1 MTFPLTDFLHSLRY
15 DDIPDE
21 TLYFVKRCL
30 LDLVGVAAAGS
41 TTPLSNI
48 IRQHAVDHFGAGK
61 KSAQLLFDARSTSP
75 VGAALA
81 NATTIDSMDA
91 HDGLKPTKGHVGCG
105 VLPALLALTQ
115 AENSLS
121 DKKIDEREF
130 LTQLLIGYEIGSR
143 AGLALHR
150 TACDYHTSGA
160 WVTIACAAMG
170 ARSIGLDVQ
179 QTRESIGI
187 AEYHGPR
194 SQMMRTIDSPTMV
207 KDGSGWGAMAGVSA
221 AYLAE
226 SGYTGAP
233 ALTVE
238 ADDVADIWA
247 DLGQRWYIKEQYFKP
262 YPVCRWAQ
270 PAVEA
275 TLTLCRAHSIA
286 AEMIESI
293 EVVTFHEGK
302 RLATSVPETTEQAQ
316 YSLPYPIAAALV
328 YGELGP
334 DQVSQ
339 AALSNPEVQRLA
351 NSILLSEDDDYNAVF
366 PGRRIARVVIN
377 TKNGA
382 RFKSEPTEARGD
394 PEAHL
399 SDVEIREKFHRF
411 ADPVIGV
418 SRAENIE
425 AVIDDLGSDNSNGDQ
440 LDQLLDLITAKT

>member
-1 MTFPLTDFLHSLRY
+1 MTIPLTDFLHSLRY
-15 DDIPDE
+15 EQIPDE

-30 LDLVGVAAAGS
+30 LDLIGVAAAGS

-61 KSAQLLFDARSTSP
+61 KSAQLLFDARMTSP

-105 VLPALLALTQ
+105 VFPALLALTQ
-115 AENSLS
+115 AEN
-121 DKKIDEREF
+121 KIDEREF

-143 AGLALHR
+143 AGVALHQ

-160 WVTIACAAMG
+160 WVSIACAAMG

-179 QTRESIGI
+179 QTREAIGI

-238 ADDVADIWA
+238 ANDVADIWA

-270 PAVEA
+270 PPVVAILA
-275 TLTLCRAHSIA
+275 LCSQHSLTVD
-286 AEMIESI
+286 MIESI
-293 EVVTFHEGK
+293 EVITFHEAK
-302 RLATSVPETTEQAQ
+302 RLATALPETTEQAQ
-316 YSLPYPIAAALV
+316 YSLPYAVAAALV
-328 YGELGP
+328 YGEIGP
-334 DQVSQ
+334 DQVSE
-339 AALSNPEVQRLA
+339 AVLSNPEIQRL
-351 NSILLSEDDDYNAVF
+351 SRSMILREDDAYNAVF
-366 PGRRIARVVIN
+366 PARRIARVIVN
-377 TKNGA
+377 TKRGECYESA
-382 RFKSEPTEARGD
+382 PTEARGD

-399 SDVEIREKFHRF
+399 SDIEIREKFHRF
-411 ADPVIGV
+411 AGPVIGV
-418 SRAENIE
+418 SRAKNIE
-425 AVIDDLGSDNSNGDQ
+425 AVIDDLGIDSSNDNQ
-440 LDQLLDLITAKT
+440 LDQLLDLITAKP

>member
-1 MTFPLTDFLHSLRY
+1 MTLALTEFSHRLKF

-30 LDLVGVAAAGS
+30 LDLIGVAAAGS
-41 TTPLSNI
+41 ATPLSSI
-48 IRQHAVDHFGAGK
+48 IREHAANHFGAGQ
-61 KSAQLLFDARSTSP
+61 KSAQLLFDARRVSP

-91 HDGLKPTKGHVGCG
+91 HDGLKPVKGHIGCG
-105 VLPALLALTQ
+105 VFPALLAFTQ
-115 AENSLS
+115 AEN
-121 DKKIDEREF
+121 KMDEKEF
-130 LTQLLIGYEIGSR
+130 LTQLLIGYELGAR

-170 ARSIGLDVQ
+170 ARALGLSVQ
-179 QTRESIGI
+179 QTREAIGI

-194 SQMMRTIDSPTMV
+194 SQMMRAIDAPTMV
-207 KDGSGWGAMAGVSA
+207 KDGSGWGAMVGVSA

-247 DLGQRWYIKEQYFKP
+247 DLGQRWYINEQYFKA

-275 TLTLCRAHSIA
+275 TLTLCREHSLTA
-286 AEMIESI
+286 DMIETI
-293 EVVTFHEGK
+293 EVITFHEGK
-302 RLATSVPETTEQAQ
+302 RLATALPETTEQAQ
-316 YSLPYPIAAALV
+316 YSLPYPVAAALV

-339 AALSNPEVQRLA
+339 SALSNPEVQRLA
-351 NSILLSEDDDYNAVF
+351 SSMMLLEDDAYNAVF
-366 PGRRIARVVIN
+366 PERRIARVVIN
-377 TKNGA
+377 TKSGS
-382 RFKSEPTEARGD
+382 RFESAATEARGD

-399 SDVEIREKFHRF
+399 SDAEIRQKFHRF
-411 ADPVIGV
+411 SHPVIG
-418 SRAENIE
+418 SSKAGEIE
-425 AVIDDLGSDNSNGDQ
+425 TAIDNLGGGNQ
-440 LDQLLDLITAKT
+440 LDHLIKLITMTP

>member
-1 MTFPLTDFLHSLRY
+1 MTLAFNDFLHELRF

-30 LDLVGVAAAGS
+30 LDLIGVAVAGS
-41 TTPLSNI
+41 TTPVSNI
-48 IRQHAVDHFGAGK
+48 IRQHAVDHFGAGNK
-61 KSAQLLFDARSTSP
+61 YAQLLFDGRRTSA

-105 VLPALLALTQ
+105 VLPSLLAFTQ
-115 AENSLS
+115 AENKL
-121 DKKIDEREF
+121 DEREF
-130 LTQLLIGYEIGSR
+130 LTQLLIGYELGSR
-143 AGLALHR
+143 AGIALHQ

-170 ARSIGLDVQ
+170 ARALGLNAQ
-179 QTRESIGI
+179 QTREAIGI

-194 SQMMRTIDSPTMV
+194 SQMMRTIDAPTMV

-275 TLTLCRAHSIA
+275 TLTLCRAHSITA
-286 AEMIESI
+286 GMIESI

-302 RLATSVPETTEQAQ
+302 RLATALPETTEQAQ
-316 YSLPYPIAAALV
+316 YSLPYPVAAALV
-328 YGELGP
+328 YGELGA
-334 DQVSQ
+334 DQVSHL
-339 AALSNPEVQRLA
+339 ALSNPEVQRLA
-351 NSILLSEDDDYNAVF
+351 SSILLSEDDDYNAAF

-377 TKNGA
+377 TKNGE

-399 SDVEIREKFHRF
+399 SDVEIREKYHRF
-411 ADPVIGV
+411 AGPVIGE
-418 SRAENIE
+418 SKAKNIE
-425 AVIDDLGSDNSNGDQ
+425 AMIDDIGNGNQ
-440 LDQLLDLITAKT
+440 LDQLLNLITQKP

>member
-1 MTFPLTDFLHSLRY
+1 MTIPLTDFLHSLRY
-15 DDIPDE
+15 EQIPDE

-30 LDLVGVAAAGS
+30 LDLIGVAAAGS

-61 KSAQLLFDARSTSP
+61 KSAQLLFDARMTSP

-105 VLPALLALTQ
+105 VFPALLALTQ
-115 AENSLS
+115 AEN
-121 DKKIDEREF
+121 KIDEREF

-143 AGLALHR
+143 AGVALHQ

-160 WVTIACAAMG
+160 WVSIACAAMG

-179 QTRESIGI
+179 QTREAIGI

-238 ADDVADIWA
+238 ANDVADIWA

-270 PAVEA
+270 PPVVAILA
-275 TLTLCRAHSIA
+275 LCSQHSLTVD
-286 AEMIESI
+286 MIESI
-293 EVVTFHEGK
+293 EVITFHEAK
-302 RLATSVPETTEQAQ
+302 RLATALPETTEQAQ
-316 YSLPYPIAAALV
+316 YSLPYAVAAALV
-328 YGELGP
+328 YGEIGP
-334 DQVSQ
+334 DQVSE
-339 AALSNPEVQRLA
+339 AVLSNPEIQRL
-351 NSILLSEDDDYNAVF
+351 SRSMILREDDAYNAVF
-366 PGRRIARVVIN
+366 PARRIARVIVN
-377 TKNGA
+377 TKRGECYESA
-382 RFKSEPTEARGD
+382 PTEARGD

-399 SDVEIREKFHRF
+399 SDIEIREKFHRF

-418 SRAENIE
+418 SRAKNIE
-425 AVIDDLGSDNSNGDQ
+425 AVIDDLGIDSSNDNQ
-440 LDQLLDLITAKT
+440 LDQLLDLITAKP

>member
-1 MTFPLTDFLHSLRY
+1 MALAFNEFLHLQRFE
-15 DDIPDE
+15 DIPDE

-30 LDLVGVAAAGS
+30 LDLIGVAAAGS
-41 TTPLSNI
+41 STPLSAI
-48 IRQHAVDHFGAGK
+48 IRNHSADHFGAGQ
-61 KSAQLLFDARSTSP
+61 KSAQLLFDSRTVSP

-91 HDGLKPTKGHVGCG
+91 HDGLKPTKGHIGCG
-105 VLPALLALTQ
+105 VLPALLAFTQ

-121 DKKIDEREF
+121 EKEF
-130 LTQLLIGYEIGSR
+130 LIQLLIGYEIGAR

-150 TACDYHTSGA
+150 TVSDYHTSGA

-170 ARSIGLDVQ
+170 ARAMGLNGQ
-179 QTRESIGI
+179 QTREAIGI

-194 SQMMRTIDSPTMV
+194 SQMMRAIDAPTMV

-238 ADDVADIWA
+238 SEDVSDIWA

-270 PAVEA
+270 PAVVA
-275 TLTLCRAHSIA
+275 TLNLCSEHSLTA
-286 AEMIESI
+286 DMIESI
-293 EVVTFHEGK
+293 EVITFHEAR
-302 RLATSVPETTEQAQ
+302 RLATALPETTEQAQ
-316 YSLPYPIAAALV
+316 YSLPYPVAAALV

-334 DQVSQ
+334 DQVCH
-339 AALSNPEVQRLA
+339 AALSNPEIQRLA
-351 NSILLSEDDDYNAVF
+351 NSMILQEDDDYNAVF

-377 TKNGA
+377 TKDGERYESA
-382 RFKSEPTEARGD
+382 PTEARGD

-399 SDVEIREKFHRF
+399 SDDEIREKFHRF
-411 ADPVIGV
+411 ADQVIGV
-418 SRAENIE
+418 SRSKKIE
-425 AVIDDLGSDNSNGDQ
+425 AAIDELGSGSQ
-440 LDQLLDLITAKT
+440 LDRLLDLITAKA

>member
-1 MTFPLTDFLHSLRY
+1 MSIPLTVFLHSLRY
-15 DDIPDE
+15 EDIPDD

-30 LDLVGVAAAGS
+30 LDLIGVAAAGS
-41 TTPLSNI
+41 ATPLSHI
-48 IRQHAVDHFGAGK
+48 IRQHTVDHFGAGK
-61 KSAQLLFDARSTSP
+61 KSAQLLFDARTASP

-81 NATTIDSMDA
+81 NATSIDSMDA
-91 HDGLKPTKGHVGCG
+91 HDGLKPTKGHVGCA

-115 AENSLS
+115 AEKQL
-121 DKKIDEREF
+121 DEREF

-143 AGLALHR
+143 AGVALHR

-179 QTRESIGI
+179 QTREAIGI

-194 SQMMRTIDSPTMV
+194 SQMMRAIDSPTMV

-275 TLTLCRAHSIA
+275 TLTLCTAHSITA
-286 AEMIESI
+286 AMIESI
-293 EVVTFHEGK
+293 EVITFHEAK
-302 RLATSVPETTEQAQ
+302 RLATAVPETTEQAQ
-316 YSLPYPIAAALV
+316 YSLPYPVAAALV

-339 AALSNPEVQRLA
+339 VALSNPEVQRLA
-351 NSILLSEDDDYNAVF
+351 NSIVLSEDDDYNAVF

-377 TKNGA
+377 TKNGE
-382 RFKSEPTEARGD
+382 RFKSEPSEARGD

-418 SRAENIE
+418 SRAKKIE
-425 AVIDDLGSDNSNGDQ
+425 AVVDELGNGGQ
-440 LDQLLDLITAKT
+440 LDQLLDLITAKA

>member
-1 MTFPLTDFLHSLRY
+1 MTLAFTDFLHSLRF

-21 TLYFVKRCL
+21 TRYFVKRCL
-30 LDLVGVAAAGS
+30 LDLIGVAAAGS
-41 TTPLSNI
+41 TTPLSSI
-48 IRQHAVDHFGAGK
+48 IRKHAVDQFGQGQ
-61 KSAQLLFDARSTSP
+61 KSAQLLFDSRTVSP

-91 HDGLKPTKGHVGCG
+91 HDGLKPVKGHIGCG
-105 VLPALLALTQ
+105 VFPALLAFTQ
-115 AENSLS
+115 AENKL
-121 DKKIDEREF
+121 DEREF
-130 LTQLLIGYEIGSR
+130 LTQLLIGYELGGR

-150 TACDYHTSGA
+150 TVSDYHTSGA

-170 ARSIGLDVQ
+170 ARALGLNDQ
-179 QTRESIGI
+179 QTREAIGI

-194 SQMMRTIDSPTMV
+194 SQMMRTIDAPTMV

-238 ADDVADIWA
+238 ADEVSDIWS

-262 YPVCRWAQ
+262 YPICRWAQ
-270 PAVEA
+270 PPVVA
-275 TLTLCRAHSIA
+275 TLALCYEHSLTVD
-286 AEMIESI
+286 MIESI
-293 EVVTFHEGK
+293 EVITFHEAK
-302 RLATSVPETTEQAQ
+302 RLATALPETTEQAQ
-316 YSLPYPIAAALV
+316 YSLPYAVAAALV
-328 YGELGP
+328 YGEIGP

-339 AALSNPEVQRLA
+339 AALSNSEIQRLT
-351 NSILLSEDDDYNAVF
+351 SSMILREDDEYNAMF
-366 PGRRIARVVIN
+366 PERRIARVVVN
-377 TKNGA
+377 TKRGERYESA
-382 RFKSEPTEARGD
+382 PTEARGD

-418 SRAENIE
+418 SRAKKIE
-425 AVIDDLGSDNSNGDQ
+425 TVIDDLGTDNSNGNQ
-440 LDQLLDLITAKT
+440 LNQLLDLITEKT

>member
-1 MTFPLTDFLHSLRY
+1 MTIPLTDFLHSLRY
-15 DDIPDE
+15 EQIPDE

-30 LDLVGVAAAGS
+30 LDLIGVAAAGS

-61 KSAQLLFDARSTSP
+61 KSAQLLFDARMTSP

-105 VLPALLALTQ
+105 VFPALLALTQ
-115 AENSLS
+115 AEN
-121 DKKIDEREF
+121 KIDEREF

-143 AGLALHR
+143 AGVALHQ

-160 WVTIACAAMG
+160 WVSIACAAMG

-179 QTRESIGI
+179 QTREAIGI

-238 ADDVADIWA
+238 ANDVADIWA

-270 PAVEA
+270 PPVVAILA
-275 TLTLCRAHSIA
+275 LCSQHSLTVD
-286 AEMIESI
+286 MIESI
-293 EVVTFHEGK
+293 EVITFHEAK
-302 RLATSVPETTEQAQ
+302 RLATALPETTEQAQ
-316 YSLPYPIAAALV
+316 YSLPYAVAAALV
-328 YGELGP
+328 YGEIGP
-334 DQVSQ
+334 DQVSE
-339 AALSNPEVQRLA
+339 AVLSNPEIQRL
-351 NSILLSEDDDYNAVF
+351 SRSMILREDDAYNAVF
-366 PGRRIARVVIN
+366 PARRIARVIVN
-377 TKNGA
+377 TKRGECYESA
-382 RFKSEPTEARGD
+382 PTEARGD

-399 SDVEIREKFHRF
+399 SDIEIREKFHRF

-418 SRAENIE
+418 SRAKNIE
-425 AVIDDLGSDNSNGDQ
+425 VTITSWINY
-440 LDQLLDLITAKT
+440 LI

>member
-1 MTFPLTDFLHSLRY
+1 MTIPLTDFLHSLRY
-15 DDIPDE
+15 EQIPDE

-30 LDLVGVAAAGS
+30 LDLIGVAAAGS

-61 KSAQLLFDARSTSP
+61 KSAQLLFDARMTSP

-105 VLPALLALTQ
+105 VFPALLALTQ
-115 AENSLS
+115 AEN
-121 DKKIDEREF
+121 KIDEREF

-143 AGLALHR
+143 AGVALHQ

-160 WVTIACAAMG
+160 WVSIACAAMG

-179 QTRESIGI
+179 QTREAIGI

-238 ADDVADIWA
+238 ANDVADIWA

-270 PAVEA
+270 PPVVAILA
-275 TLTLCRAHSIA
+275 LCSQHSLTVD
-286 AEMIESI
+286 MIESI
-293 EVVTFHEGK
+293 EVITFHEAK
-302 RLATSVPETTEQAQ
+302 RLATALPETTEQAQ
-316 YSLPYPIAAALV
+316 YSLPYAVAAALV
-328 YGELGP
+328 YGEIGP
-334 DQVSQ
+334 DQVSE
-339 AALSNPEVQRLA
+339 AVLSNPEIQRL
-351 NSILLSEDDDYNAVF
+351 SRSMILREDDAYNAVF
-366 PGRRIARVVIN
+366 PARRIARVIVN
-377 TKNGA
+377 TKRGECYESA
-382 RFKSEPTEARGD
+382 PTEARGD

-399 SDVEIREKFHRF
+399 SDIEIREKFHRF

-418 SRAENIE
+418 SRAKNIE
-425 AVIDDLGSDNSNGDQ
+425 AVIDDLGIDSSNDNQ
-440 LDQLLDLITAKT
+440 LDQLLDLITEKP